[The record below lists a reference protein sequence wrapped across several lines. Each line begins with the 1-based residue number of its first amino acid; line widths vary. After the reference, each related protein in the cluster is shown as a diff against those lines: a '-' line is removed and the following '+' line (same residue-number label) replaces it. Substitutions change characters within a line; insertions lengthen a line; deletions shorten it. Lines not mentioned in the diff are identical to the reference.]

1 MTTMKTA
8 PSFIRKREY
17 FTAGNLSGGYPY
29 KDSTNGHMVY
39 IIKSYAQPIAVFD
52 GDTWHIL
59 DSGFI
64 SMVTSRHLNLVRR
77 TLGNADA
84 YSEFPVVPTLA
95 SMGALIERLTK

>member
-1 MTTMKTA
+1 MQTA
-8 PSFIRKREY
+8 PYFIRKREY
-17 FTAGNLSGGYPY
+17 FTAGNLSGGYPPT
-29 KDSTNGHMVY
+29 KVY
-39 IIKSYAQPIAVFD
+39 PDGGMTYVIKSYAQPIAVFD

-95 SMGALIERLTK
+95 SMDALIERLTK